1 MVKEI
6 INICVMEGNTYMRV
20 DIIKKRYKLKVSS
33 LNTCFIH
40 IGRYEVAEGNFGW
53 IQLSYHRIRP
63 ILFFF
68 FISNALL
75 TDFLLKDEKVLER
88 KKLDF
93 PLKETIQQQSKACKI
108 VSAFCPELID
118 GWISNWLACSLN

>member
-1 MVKEI
+1 MKLQRVISVEFNSVI
-6 INICVMEGNTYMRV
+6 IGFDQY
-20 DIIKKRYKLKVSS
+20 S
-33 LNTCFIH
+33 
-40 IGRYEVAEGNFGW
+40 
-53 IQLSYHRIRP
+53 
-63 ILFFF
+63 FFF

-118 GWISNWLACSLN
+118 G

>member
-6 INICVMEGNTYMRV
+6 INMCVMEGDTYMRM

-33 LNTCFIH
+33 SNTCFIH

-53 IQLSYHRIRP
+53 IQLSYHRILP

-68 FISNALL
+68 FFFFFYFKRVSDRLS
-75 TDFLLKDEKVLER
+75 
-88 KKLDF
+88 
-93 PLKETIQQQSKACKI
+93 SK
-108 VSAFCPELID
+108 
-118 GWISNWLACSLN
+118 GWEGTGA

>member
-1 MVKEI
+1 MKLQRVISVEFNSVI
-6 INICVMEGNTYMRV
+6 IGFDQY
-20 DIIKKRYKLKVSS
+20 S
-33 LNTCFIH
+33 
-40 IGRYEVAEGNFGW
+40 
-53 IQLSYHRIRP
+53 
-63 ILFFF
+63 FF

-93 PLKETIQQQSKACKI
+93 PLKETIQRQSKACKI

-118 GWISNWLACSLN
+118 E